1 MPSVATDK
9 QRTSRDLVKNAYG
22 NATVIPAFNIPYLP
36 MMTPA
41 VQALADTNSFGS
53 IQVSY
58 AKCLPFEAMSQEA
71 AKRWVLPIRIFEPC
85 KDNAPRYNQRFAIY
99 KSLYE
104 AMKPIGRKLTKLKT
118 SI

>member
-1 MPSVATDK
+1 M
-9 QRTSRDLVKNAYG
+9 KNAHE

-36 MMTPA
+36 MTTPV
-41 VQALADTNSFGS
+41 VQALVDSNSFAF

-58 AKCLPFEAMSQEA
+58 AEWLPFEAMSQEA
-71 AKRWVLPIRIFEPC
+71 AKRWIRPIRIFEPC
-85 KDNAPRYNQRFAIY
+85 KDNAPRYNEWFAIY

-104 AMKPIGRKLTKLKT
+104 TIKPIGRKLTKLKT